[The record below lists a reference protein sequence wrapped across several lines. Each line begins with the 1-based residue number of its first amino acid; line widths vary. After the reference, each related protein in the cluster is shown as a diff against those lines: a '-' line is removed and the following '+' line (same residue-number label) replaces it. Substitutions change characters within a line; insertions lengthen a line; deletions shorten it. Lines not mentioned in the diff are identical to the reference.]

1 MSGTIQT
8 MEKGLATVNAAAMAS
23 VVLAA
28 GLSLA
33 LPFWGDQALFTVYAR
48 QIAQGAVLYRD
59 IFDVKQPGIF
69 LFYLLGGSL
78 FGYTEIG
85 IHLFELLYWLA
96 FSAFAMVALRP
107 YFPSRWAAPLVPVF
121 SVGVYYLAAGLLDL
135 TQIEILVG
143 FPLLLAW
150 WLLDLADPRTA
161 RGHKRYAAAGLAAAA
176 VVLLKHLYLLIVLAF
191 VAQAAVRSWRRDASI
206 ADIRHALWR
215 FAIGL
220 AAPLFVVFLYFVV
233 LGQFGRVWWA
243 YFEVAPAQQLM
254 APRPL
259 AHLIAGA
266 RHFMIGHGPILI
278 LATLGCLRGLR
289 SRSHPQASLVIAM
302 LLWLAIGAVAFFV
315 LQGWPLYKWALFTM
329 PLGVLAVVGIEEIVA
344 AATRTHAWV
353 CWLTLA
359 VATTLAIASFAIG
372 APAPEVQTR
381 LLLAIVIGTGAAVAA
396 ELLNQRPRM
405 RATTLCVLNAALGV
419 SVGVAAILPS
429 TKLRSL
435 LDHEFAWTA
444 ASRRDF
450 QWAWNIAYRHAD
462 EDLGRLSRDGVLPGP
477 FFVFGD
483 PVVLFRANRPQGAS
497 ILGWG
502 PDFLDQREWR
512 VLHAELQ
519 SNLPPYIVVDEYS
532 ASKIRSRYPAM
543 LGLLQSKYR
552 VAFAGGSGIWYVRR

>member
-1 MSGTIQT
+1 V
-8 MEKGLATVNAAAMAS
+8 EKGPATLNAAAMAA

-28 GLSLA
+28 GLCLA

-48 QIAQGAVLYRD
+48 QLTQGAVLYRD

-96 FSAFAMVALRP
+96 FSAFAMGALRS
-107 YFPSRWAAPLVPVF
+107 YFPSRWAPPLVPLF
-121 SVGVYYLAAGLLDL
+121 SVAVYYLYAGLLDL

-150 WLLDLADPRTA
+150 WLLDQADPRTA
-161 RGHKRYAAAGLAAAA
+161 GGRKRYAAAGLVAAA

-206 ADIRHALWR
+206 ADFQGALWR
-215 FAIGL
+215 LVIGL
-220 AAPLFVVFLYFVV
+220 AAPLLVVFLYFVV
-233 LGQFGRVWWA
+233 LGQLGRVWWA

-278 LATLGCLRGLR
+278 LATLGCIRGLR
-289 SRSHPQASLVIAM
+289 SRAHPQASLVIAM

-329 PLGVLAVVGIEEIVA
+329 PLGVLAVVGVEATVA
-344 AATRTHAWV
+344 ETAGARAWM
-353 CWLTLA
+353 WWATLA

-381 LLLAIVIGTGAAVAA
+381 LLLSVVIGTSAAVGA
-396 ELLNQRPRM
+396 ELLNERPRA
-405 RATTLCVLNAALGV
+405 RAATLCVLPAALGV
-419 SVGVAAILPS
+419 SVGVAAILPAS
-429 TKLRSL
+429 KLRSL
-435 LDHEFAWTA
+435 IDHEFAWTA

-450 QWAWNIAYRHAD
+450 QWAWNIAYRNAD
-462 EDLGRLSRDGVLPGP
+462 EDLARLYRGRVLPGP
-477 FFVFGD
+477 FYVFGD

-502 PDFLDQREWR
+502 PDFLDQKEWQ

-519 SNLPPYIVVDEYS
+519 ANLPPYIIVDEYS

-543 LGLLQSKYR
+543 MGLLQSKYD
-552 VAFAGGSGIWYVRR
+552 VAFVGASGTWYVRR